1 MKNAFDDIESF
12 KLSPE
17 TVERLAKAKPRLEA
31 KRKRQAR
38 IFAMLPIEQFQI
50 TGGQQPNPHCGP

>member
-1 MKNAFDDIESF
+1 MKNAFDDFDSF

-31 KRKRQAR
+31 KAKRQAKLFR
-38 IFAMLPIEQFQI
+38 HAAY
-50 TGGQQPNPHCGP
+50 